1 MGFFVSRHL
10 GPVVCNI
17 GYMKRFLPLL
27 IILPLLIWIACEDSD
42 SEVTLWGEVY
52 SVENTTYLR
61 LDYNQLTGSIP
72 PEIGNMTNLEWL
84 YLGDNQLTGSIPES
98 ICNLNLDW
106 NYSSI
111 SNNQFCPPYPSC
123 IEDSIG
129 EQDTT
134 NCN

>member
-1 MGFFVSRHL
+1 MRKL
-10 GPVVCNI
+10 YLLLPI
-17 GYMKRFLPLL
+17 LFLIYWGCDDPKEEVDDT
-27 IILPLLIWIACEDSD
+27 PT
-42 SEVTLWGEVY
+42 EVTLWGEVY
-52 SVENTTYLR
+52 SVEDTDTLYLP
-61 LDYNQLTGSIP
+61 YSGLTGEIP
-72 PEIGNMTNLEWL
+72 SEIGNLTNLTSL
-84 YLGDNQLTGSIPES
+84 YLDDNQLTGSIPES

-123 IEDSIG
+123 IENYVG